1 MSIQHEA
8 NILSTTRCG
17 NIDDHIKKGD
27 EVPPVATAIPR
38 EITDR
43 DLNDNGV
50 YTFEKLMKFRYPED
64 FAGLRRSSE
73 HQGGKND
80 KDNHETL
87 VTTVFI
93 NLSRNFDITASIDA
107 EFDRS
112 LFSMALTE
120 VT

>member
-1 MSIQHEA
+1 
-8 NILSTTRCG
+8 
-17 NIDDHIKKGD
+17 
-27 EVPPVATAIPR
+27 
-38 EITDR
+38 
-43 DLNDNGV
+43 
-50 YTFEKLMKFRYPED
+50 MKFRYPED

-80 KDNHETL
+80 NHETL

-93 NLSRNFDITASIDA
+93 NLSHNFDISASIDA

-120 VT
+120 VA

>member
-1 MSIQHEA
+1 
-8 NILSTTRCG
+8 
-17 NIDDHIKKGD
+17 
-27 EVPPVATAIPR
+27 
-38 EITDR
+38 
-43 DLNDNGV
+43 
-50 YTFEKLMKFRYPED
+50 MKFRYPED

-73 HQGGKND
+73 HQGGKNG

-93 NLSRNFDITASIDA
+93 NLSHNFDISASIDA

-120 VT
+120 VK